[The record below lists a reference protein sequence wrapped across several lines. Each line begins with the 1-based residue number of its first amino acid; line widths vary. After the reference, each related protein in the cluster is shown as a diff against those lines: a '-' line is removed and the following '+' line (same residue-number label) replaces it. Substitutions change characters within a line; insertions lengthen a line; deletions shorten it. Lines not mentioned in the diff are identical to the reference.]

1 MAGRDRGLQEVWSRI
16 ATERL
21 GASER
26 VEPSPD
32 EELIPPGAILIE
44 EQDRLARGARAGAQA
59 RGLDLE
65 QRDEA
70 VHLPLCRNELGE
82 DPNQPESVLAERGPY
97 PVIAGRRRV
106 AFVEDEVDH
115 FEHGREARRKL
126 RPARDLERH

>member
-1 MAGRDRGLQEVWSRI
+1 MACRDRGLQEVRSRI
-16 ATERL
+16 PAERL

-44 EQDRLARGARAGAQA
+44 EQDRLAPGPRAGAQA

-70 VHLPLCRNELGE
+70 GPLPLCRKELGQ
-82 DPNQPESVLAERGPY
+82 DPHERESVVAERGPY
-97 PVIAGRRRV
+97 PV
-106 AFVEDEVDH
+106 
-115 FEHGREARRKL
+115 
-126 RPARDLERH
+126 